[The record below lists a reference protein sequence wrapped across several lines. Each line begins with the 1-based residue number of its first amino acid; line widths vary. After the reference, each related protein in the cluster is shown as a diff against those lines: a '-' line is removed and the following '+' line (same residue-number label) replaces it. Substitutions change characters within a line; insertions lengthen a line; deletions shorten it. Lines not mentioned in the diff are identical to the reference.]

1 MTTIWLTRIIPNP
14 HNRQASRDF
23 RNSVEL
29 HYRVMKLFPHNLGD
43 QARRQLGILFRAE
56 ETPQGPY
63 LLLQSLTQPDLNL
76 LPPGYGTADTRPL
89 NPLLDALRPGLPV
102 RYRIDANAVR
112 KPRKTTQELYNLKPV
127 TALTGPA
134 AVEWWQRQAEQ
145 SGLKVG
151 TVHATRLAA
160 ASGLKA
166 QGKQR
171 IHNTRTR
178 FEGDALISDPELL
191 RRRIAEGIGRGK
203 AYGCGLLSLAPATAR

>member
-23 RNSVEL
+23 RSAVDL
-29 HYRVMKLFPHNLGD
+29 HYRVMKLFPDNLGD
-43 QARRQLGILFRAE
+43 QARKQLGILFRAE

-63 LLLQSLTQPDLNL
+63 LLLQSRTQPDLNL
-76 LPPGYGTADTRPL
+76 LPPDYGTADTRTL

-112 KPRKTTQELYNLKPV
+112 KPRKIIQKLYNLKPV

-145 SGLKVG
+145 SGLKID

-166 QGKQR
+166 QEKQR
-171 IHNTRTR
+171 IHNARTR
-178 FEGDALISDPELL
+178 FEGNALISDPELL
-191 RRRIAEGIGRGK
+191 RRRVEEGI
-203 AYGCGLLSLAPATAR
+203 GCGLLSLAPASTT